1 VTLTVENCEKHLFHT
16 LGGPL
21 PPGLPV
27 VEVINDTGQW
37 LVASRPWKWLQRAST
52 TMSLV
57 DGQSYLTLP
66 TDLQT
71 ILAIEMTN
79 SLTNSMHLTSFDEL
93 MRLRTSSISTSF
105 GYWGAVVYPTQTSPA
120 AVPAGPRLDIY
131 PTPSANETGAVTIF
145 YRAGWT
151 SVMAGSDQ
159 TRLNLP
165 DWMEPTFKQALRA
178 FGRGYE
184 MEDDVSMSKRLADI
198 VAGPI
203 YQDAA
208 TRDGLVQLNYGEI
221 QGGAA
226 QGRYTQSYLR
236 TTVQGPS

>member
-1 VTLTVENCEKHLFHT
+1 MTLTVENCEKHLFHT

-37 LVASRPWKWLQRAST
+37 LAQARQWKWLERAST

-57 DGQSYLTLP
+57 DGQDYLDLP

-71 ILAIEMTN
+71 ILSVEMTN
-79 SLTNSMHLTSFDEL
+79 SLTNSMHLTSFEEL
-93 MRLRTSSISTSF
+93 VRLRTSSISTSF
-105 GYWGAVVYPTQTSPA
+105 GYWGAVYYPTQTSPA
-120 AVPAGPRLDIY
+120 AAPGGPRLAIY
-131 PTPSANETGAVTIF
+131 PTPAANETGAITIF
-145 YRAGWT
+145 YRARWT

-159 TRLNLP
+159 TRVNVP
-165 DWMEPTFKQALRA
+165 PFMEPLFKLCLRA
-178 FGRGYE
+178 YGRGYE
-184 MEDDVSMSKRLADI
+184 QEEEVTLSQRLAEI
-198 VAGPI
+198 KAGPVF
-203 YQDAA
+203 QDAA
-208 TRDGLVQLNYGEI
+208 SSDGQVQLNYGEI

-226 QGRYTQSYLR
+226 QGRYSSSFLR